1 MASLN
6 SNDEELDYYLGS
18 VLTSVSNFR
27 GVSLIARQME
37 KQYSSAEL
45 FERLF
50 THYSKEYLRIP
61 AARNYAI
68 IVPTKALIN
77 DVTNSLAE
85 DLNDDLYEHDFRIV
99 TSVGEV
105 SLEEQ
110 HNYIFLM
117 TPERLL
123 YLLILMT
130 EIAIEY
136 LFIDEAHKIS
146 KRDSRSAFYYKV
158 VDMLSQ

>member
-1 MASLN
+1 MTN
-6 SNDEELDYYLGS
+6 G
-18 VLTSVSNFR
+18 LT
-27 GVSLIARQME
+27 
-37 KQYSSAEL
+37 
-45 FERLF
+45 
-50 THYSKEYLRIP
+50 
-61 AARNYAI
+61 
-68 IVPTKALIN
+68 
-77 DVTNSLAE
+77 E

-99 TSVGEV
+99 TSAGAV

-110 HNYIFLM
+110 HNYIFFM

-146 KRDSRSAFYYKV
+146 KRDSRNAFYYKL
-158 VDMLSQ
+158 VDMLSQREHRPHIIFASPNFPNPEIYL